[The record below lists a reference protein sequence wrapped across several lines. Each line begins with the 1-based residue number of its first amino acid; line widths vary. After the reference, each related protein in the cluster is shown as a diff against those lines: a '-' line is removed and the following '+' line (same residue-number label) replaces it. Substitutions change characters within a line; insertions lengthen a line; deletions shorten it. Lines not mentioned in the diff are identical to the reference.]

1 MSQCPGVGHTGW
13 LTEGSLVL
21 VGCAL
26 SPRCLGQSHMPCI
39 TLRGQKLEFGNEL
52 SLSCVGVMFLWECT
66 GIAVFEP
73 GCMKVPAFK
82 AESNQEDL

>member
-1 MSQCPGVGHTGW
+1 MSQCPGIGHTGW
-13 LTEGSLVL
+13 LSEGSLVL

-26 SPRCLGQSHMPCI
+26 SRCLGQSHVHCI

-52 SLSCVGVMFLWECT
+52 SLSCVGVLFLWEHT
-66 GIAVFEP
+66 EIA